1 VNNTMTSDQKP
12 RLPLLRWVD
21 ALAEAFGRIGD
32 VMVILIAVMLTYE
45 VIARYVF
52 VAPTQWTQDV
62 ATTLQIWF
70 TYLGMAMVLRSRQM
84 IRISALLAISPSWLR
99 YVLEAVALFIVA
111 AFSVVAMVKGFDMM
125 WDSIV
130 LGRRQ
135 PTMISLPNWIA
146 ELPIVVGFSL
156 LFLQSVC
163 DLIRLPFGPAPSF
176 SPGGEH
182 DLDSESEQR
191 T

>member
-1 VNNTMTSDQKP
+1 MTSDQKP

-21 ALAEAFGRIGD
+21 GLGEVFGRVGD
-32 VMVILIAVMLTYE
+32 VMVILIAILLTYE
-45 VIARYVF
+45 VVARYVF
-52 VAPTQWTQDV
+52 LAPTQWTQDV
-62 ATTLQIWF
+62 STTLQIWF

-84 IRISALLAISPSWLR
+84 IRISALLAISPAWLR
-99 YVLEAVALFIVA
+99 YVLEALGLFVIA
-111 AFSVVAMVKGFDMM
+111 AFSAIAIVKGFEMM
-125 WDSIV
+125 WDSIL

-135 PTMISLPNWIA
+135 PTMISMPNWVA
-146 ELPIVVGFSL
+146 ELPIVVGFTL
-156 LFLQSVC
+156 LFLQSLC

-182 DLDSESEQR
+182 DLDSAPEQR